1 MIKKTVLNNG
11 IRIISENIPHS
22 YSVTIGIW
30 VTNGSRHE
38 RRETNGVAHFI
49 EHLLFK
55 GTKRRSALDISR
67 EIDSVG
73 GVLNAFTSRE
83 FVCYYTKVLDKFL
96 PKAVDLLT
104 DIFLNS
110 RFDKEEIEKERK
122 VILQEISMQED
133 TPDDYIHDLFSQN
146 LWRGHPLGMPIIGN
160 EKSVGRLDR
169 EFVMDYMKGN
179 YRAEDIIIAAAG
191 NVDHKEL
198 LRLFRVMSGKVPS
211 GSAERVTRR
220 PRYKK
225 NVTIVEKDLEQVH
238 LCLGLKS
245 LPQAHKSRYES
256 HLMNTIL
263 GGGMSSRLFQEVR
276 EKKGL
281 AYSVYSYMAAYTD
294 TGSLAVYAGTSH
306 ERLAELIDIILREF
320 KKLKS
325 RAISRIEL
333 ESAKEQMKGNILLS
347 LESSD
352 NRMSKLAKNEI
363 FFGRYQPLQE
373 LTEGFDRVTS
383 KSLQELSRQIFDD
396 RYLTLVLMGK
406 PGGISFSEDSL
417 TF

>member
-11 IRIISENIPHS
+11 IRIISEKIPHS

-30 VTNGSRHE
+30 VANGSRHE
-38 RRETNGVAHFI
+38 KRETNGVAHFI

-73 GVLNAFTSRE
+73 GILNAFTSRE

-96 PKAVDLLT
+96 PKAVDLLS
-104 DIFLNS
+104 DIFLDS
-110 RFDKEEIEKERK
+110 QFDNDEIEKERK

-160 EKSVGRLDR
+160 EESVGKLDR
-169 EFVMDYMKGN
+169 NFLIGYMNDY
-179 YRAEDIIIAAAG
+179 YRADDIIIAAAG
-191 NVDHKEL
+191 NVDHRDL
-198 LRLFRVMSGKVPS
+198 LHLFSDLCNSVPS
-211 GSAERVTRR
+211 GSGKKTTRL

-225 NVTIVEKDLEQVH
+225 NVSLVEKDLEQVH

-245 LPQAHKSRYES
+245 LPQDHERRYEAYI
-256 HLMNTIL
+256 MNTIL

-281 AYSVYSYMAAYTD
+281 AYSIYSYLASHSD
-294 TGSLAVYAGTSH
+294 SGSLAVYAGTSH
-306 ERLAELIDIILREF
+306 ERLVELIDITMREF
-320 KKLKS
+320 KRLKKK
-325 RAISRIEL
+325 AITRIEL
-333 ESAKEQMKGNILLS
+333 DSAKEQLKGNILLS
-347 LESSD
+347 MESSD

-363 FFGRYQPLQE
+363 YFGRYQSIQE
-373 LTEGFDRVTS
+373 LMEGFDKVTA
-383 KSLQELSRQIFDD
+383 KSLQDLSQQIFDD

-406 PGGISFSEDSL
+406 PGGVSFPIERL
-417 TF
+417 TL